1 MTLISEVAA
10 ALNSDRVL
18 LKALADGSG
27 VLLDLD
33 GSQVLSLN
41 DSGMCIVEH
50 IRMGL
55 ETAEELVEALTAEF
69 EVDAETARHDI
80 DSLLV
85 GLHSE
90 LTKG

>member
-41 DSGMCIVEH
+41 DSGMCIVRH
-50 IRMGL
+50 IVGGL
-55 ETAEELVEALTAEF
+55 ETSEQLVEALTSEY
-69 EVDAETARHDI
+69 EVDAETARRDI

-90 LTKG
+90 LPTV